1 MELLVYAQDRT
12 YSNSLSESKREE
24 QEEKDDELQP
34 VKCWS
39 VLYSKDNH
47 ATLQE
52 LMLHLKSYYKVSFHL
67 DRWFANNSS
76 NSKIWPL
83 VCFLPPLNNRSRLST
98 FLSPPRLPVSAWLTR
113 SPWWSATR
121 CCRSRPSSCRGRCC
135 RCFRRK
141 RIQSSCWRR
150 ISTLAPRGRLCKAAS
165 NASPRLAHTWSSS
178 RQISQENSGSKIIAF
193 FFL

>member
-34 VKCWS
+34 VKCRS

-67 DRWFANNSS
+67 DR
-76 NSKIWPL
+76 
-83 VCFLPPLNNRSRLST
+83 
-98 FLSPPRLPVSAWLTR
+98 
-113 SPWWSATR
+113 
-121 CCRSRPSSCRGRCC
+121 
-135 RCFRRK
+135 
-141 RIQSSCWRR
+141 
-150 ISTLAPRGRLCKAAS
+150 
-165 NASPRLAHTWSSS
+165 
-178 RQISQENSGSKIIAF
+178 
-193 FFL
+193 